1 MKHPFQ
7 SVPGGSSNITPP
19 HYRAVKTMR
28 MNKLV
33 ALFIIAIIVS
43 PNLSIVRGQTLT
55 LASFDVEYES
65 GEDVSISGT
74 ATADANLT
82 LVVVFN
88 STILYEANFTAKED
102 GNYSEEYEIP
112 GNATEGVY
120 TVTISSGGESVNA
133 DFTVF
138 SDNTEESEDADL
150 SEASDNSME
159 LAENLI
165 EQAEDAKENVED
177 EFDDLEDVGVPSEA
191 NSSYLQGIEY
201 LDIAKEEF
209 DAGNYNETST
219 HAFEAIQLF
228 GDAYMGI
235 QGLTYPT
242 MDEPEDDDDNDSN
255 ETVKAEV
262 TDETESPGRLAVA
275 IERAYVYW
283 KRLNDTVTR
292 LGEEGFNVTKIVE
305 ALEDVE
311 SHLGNASLYQVEGNH
326 TAAVREFRAARK
338 SLGRIHGFIESR
350 IKERRERQT
359 EQFLAQFQRRVEKIT
374 GTLEGL
380 QASLEAGKTRRVQA
394 VLRSTA
400 QRLLRLSDTL
410 SSGNMTDVL
419 DDLDDAVEALDDGLD
434 ELNGEGLSK
443 QIKSASRFEA
453 KIESLK
459 RSFERL
465 TNAGYNT
472 SEFDEYL
479 AEAQSLL
486 SQIEEKLQEG
496 DEDVVKELIED
507 AEDLIED
514 AQKLFKKL
522 QKNTL
527 KASRVTENG
536 RRPEN
541 SGLDNEDG
549 NDDEEDDH
557 DEDGNISSSSVK
569 VSDDVAGELG
579 ELVGVISRIEE
590 RLVNLSTTGVNTTEV
605 EVLMEN
611 AKVLIEEAKALAEEN
626 PDEAKELLEVVEE
639 LLDEA
644 IDLIEGKTETESNVS
659 VSAFEPDDEKDD
671 DESDDDEE
679 DSTSTE
685 LPDEE
690 PDDVEING

>member
-1 MKHPFQ
+1 
-7 SVPGGSSNITPP
+7 
-19 HYRAVKTMR
+19 MR
-28 MNKLV
+28 INKLV

-43 PNLSIVRGQTLT
+43 PNVSIVRGQTLT
-55 LASFDVEYES
+55 LAPFDTEYEY
-65 GEDVSISGT
+65 GDDVSVSGT
-74 ATADANLT
+74 AMGEANLT
-82 LVVVFN
+82 LNVVFN
-88 STILYEANFTAKED
+88 STILYEANFTAEED

-112 GNATEGVY
+112 GNATVGVY
-120 TVTISSGGESVNA
+120 TVTVFGGGESVNA
-133 DFTVF
+133 DFIVF
-138 SDNTEESEDADL
+138 SDDSEETVDADL
-150 SEASDNSME
+150 TEASDNSKE

-165 EQAEDAKENVED
+165 EQAEDAKDNVED
-177 EFDDLEDVGVPSEA
+177 AFDDLEDVGVPSEA
-191 NSSYLQGIEY
+191 NSSYLQGIGY

-209 DAGNYNETST
+209 DAGNYNETSE

-235 QGLTYPT
+235 QGLINPT

-255 ETVKAEV
+255 ETVKAEF

-283 KRLNDTVTR
+283 NRLNDTVTR
-292 LGEEGFNVTKIVE
+292 LGEEGFNVIKIVE

-311 SHLGNASLYQVEGNH
+311 SHLDNASLYQVEGNH
-326 TAAVREFRAARK
+326 PAAVREFRAARK
-338 SLGRIHGFIESR
+338 SLGRIHGFIESK

-374 GTLEGL
+374 GVLEGL
-380 QASLEAGKTRRVQA
+380 QGSLEAGKTRRVQA

-443 QIKSASRFEA
+443 QIKSANRFEA

-459 RSFERL
+459 RSLERL

-472 SEFDEYL
+472 SELDEYL
-479 AEAQSLL
+479 TEAQNLL
-486 SQIEEKLQEG
+486 SQIEQKLQEG
-496 DEDVVKELIED
+496 DEDAAEELIGD
-507 AEDLIED
+507 AEELIKE
-514 AQKLFKKL
+514 AQELFKKL

-527 KASRVTENG
+527 KASRVTENS
-536 RRPEN
+536 RRPDN
-541 SGLDNEDG
+541 SSLDNEDG

-557 DEDGNISSSSVK
+557 DEGGNISSSSET
-569 VSDDVAGELG
+569 VSDDVAGELR
-579 ELVGVISRIEE
+579 ELVGVVSRIEE
-590 RLVNLSTTGVNTTEV
+590 RLVNLSTTGVNTSEV
-605 EVLMEN
+605 EVLIEN
-611 AKVLIEEAKALAEEN
+611 AKALIEDAKALAEEN
-626 PDEAKELLEVVEE
+626 PDEAKELTELVEK

-644 IDLIEGKTETESNVS
+644 IDLIEGKTETETNVS
-659 VSAFEPDDEKDD
+659 VSTFDPDDEKDD